1 VAELVDALDLGSSG
15 ATCESSS
22 LSFRTIFINT
32 GDFMKISVTKTN
44 AGNLER
50 KITIEVPA
58 EQVHEAENKKL
69 QKVGATARIDG
80 FRKGKIP
87 LKVLKEQYGEGARH
101 EAMDEVIRK
110 TLFEAFKQEKINP
123 AGMPKIEDMKLEEGK
138 PFIYTA
144 IFELFPE
151 IKLNPFKKL
160 KVEKIVSQ
168 VTDKDLEHTL
178 DLIRKQNGEFEEVER
193 AAKEGD
199 KVVIDFEGSV
209 KGEKFE
215 GGTAKDYTVELGNK
229 QMLPDFEEGIIGMKT
244 GEEKTIKVKFP
255 KDYGEKTLAGEKAE
269 FIIKLHKVEAVKLPA
284 LDQEFAE
291 KLGVPDGVEAL
302 KADVRK
308 NMERQLEKTLQQN
321 LKEAVFEALIE
332 ENKFDVPNA
341 LVEEEMERYRENF
354 KQKFAQYGDMADQLF
369 ERSKDGFL
377 EKSKRNAALGL
388 IVQEI
393 MKDTEIKVEESRV
406 RKMIETLSEAYEKP
420 DEIVKA
426 YYDNKDHL
434 NHIRSLVLEDQLI
447 EKILEEA
454 KVTEKKQAF
463 HDVVKPQH
471 NQH

>member
-1 VAELVDALDLGSSG
+1 
-15 ATCESSS
+15 
-22 LSFRTIFINT
+22 
-32 GDFMKISVTKTN
+32 MKITVTKTN
-44 AGNLER
+44 AGSLER
-50 KITIEVPA
+50 KMTVEVPA
-58 EQVHEAENKKL
+58 EQVHTAEAKKL
-69 QKVGATARIDG
+69 QKVGATARLDG

-87 LKVLKEQYGEGARH
+87 LKVLQEQYGEAARH

-110 TLFEAFKQEKINP
+110 TLFEAFKQEKIDP
-123 AGMPKIEDMKLEEGK
+123 AGMPRVDETKLEEGK

-144 IFELFPE
+144 IFEIFPE
-151 IKLNPFKKL
+151 VKLKPFSKL

-168 VTDKDLEHTL
+168 VSDEDLEKTL
-178 DLIRKQNGEFEEVER
+178 DLIRKQNGELEEVKR
-193 AAKEGD
+193 AAKDGD

-215 GGTAKDYTVELGNK
+215 GGTAKDYTVELGAK
-229 QMLPDFEEGIIGMKT
+229 QMLPDFEEGILGMKT
-244 GEEKTIKVKFP
+244 GDEKTIKVKFP
-255 KDYGEKTLAGEKAE
+255 KDYGEKKLAGEKAE
-269 FIIKLHKVEAVKLPA
+269 FVIKLHKVEAVKLPA
-284 LDQEFAE
+284 LDQAFAE
-291 KLGVPDGVEAL
+291 KLGVPEGVDAL
-302 KADVRK
+302 KTDVRK
-308 NMERQLEKTLQQN
+308 NMVRQLEKTLQQN

-332 ENKFDVPNA
+332 ENKFDVPNG
-341 LVEEEMERYRENF
+341 LVEEEMNRYRENF

-369 ERSKDGFL
+369 ERSKDSFL

-393 MKDTEIKVEESRV
+393 MKDTKVKVEESRV
-406 RKMIETLSEAYEKP
+406 RKMIEDLSEAYEKP

-426 YYDNKDHL
+426 YYDNKEHL

-463 HDVVKPQH
+463 HEVVKPQN